1 LSKRLESEEVAK
13 GERLSDDVITGKEV
27 RGASMAK
34 QWFAIHTYS
43 GYENKVKQHIEY
55 RAALEEV
62 HGRVSQVI
70 IPAESVIE
78 IKDGKKKNVTRN
90 LMPGYVLIEME
101 PDEDLFAL
109 VRRTAGVSGFVGD
122 GVNAIALTEEEVHRV
137 LELIQDKKDKPKPEI
152 KYRQGEQV
160 KVVSGPF
167 ANFIGAVDEIDAEK
181 GKLKVMV
188 LIFGRPTPVE
198 LDVLQ
203 VESI

>member
-1 LSKRLESEEVAK
+1 LSRRLESEGVAE
-13 GERLSDDVITGKEV
+13 GERLSDGIITQKEV

-62 HGRVSQVI
+62 HDRVSQVI

-137 LELIQDKKDKPKPEI
+137 LELVKDKKDKPKPEI
-152 KYRQGEQV
+152 KYSQGEQV

-167 ANFIGAVDEIDAEK
+167 VNFIGSVDEIDAEK

>member
-1 LSKRLESEEVAK
+1 MSRRLESEGVAE
-13 GERLSDDVITGKEV
+13 GERLSDGIITQKEV

-62 HGRVSQVI
+62 HDRVSQVI

-137 LELIQDKKDKPKPEI
+137 LELVKDKKDKPKPEI
-152 KYRQGEQV
+152 KYSQGEQV

-167 ANFIGAVDEIDAEK
+167 VNFIGSVDEIDAEK

>member
-1 LSKRLESEEVAK
+1 MSKRLESEGVAK
-13 GERLSDDVITGKEV
+13 GERLCDGVITGKEV

-55 RAALEEV
+55 KAALEEV
-62 HGRVSQVI
+62 HGRVLQVI

-101 PDEDLFAL
+101 ADEDLFTL

-122 GVNAIALTEEEVHRV
+122 GVNPIALTEEEVHRV
-137 LELIQDKKDKPKPEI
+137 LELVKDKKDKPKPEI
-152 KYRQGEQV
+152 KYSLGEQV
-160 KVVSGPF
+160 KVVTGPF
-167 ANFIGAVDEIDAEK
+167 VNFIGSVDEIDAEK

-188 LIFGRPTPVE
+188 SIFGRPTPVE